1 MTKPIQDKDAEFA
14 AFLKHE
20 DQLAIDLLALGEDP
34 PDTLTASI
42 LQRAQEKLDAEKRAE
57 QSVRDEAARCEQ
69 LKAQQATLAAAN
81 DAQTPDEKAKP
92 TRHYLREW
100 PAMFAIAASL
110 LLVISIGLRWQ
121 SESFQTDQQQ
131 IALASNTPP
140 IQRSNQSALT
150 LEKSANLP
158 SPASAIIT
166 ESSTNDKAKQ
176 AVRSNTDTE
185 SSAIN
190 RNTEEKAAQIAL
202 REESRSKKI
211 AESERLA
218 EQAKHEK
225 KASLASKPE
234 SIQLSAANLGRA
246 RDDAKPLT
254 EVKAQ
259 APAVVALPPPPVEA
273 PSAAVVEG
281 GRSRFAS
288 GAANSVAN
296 SVADRQSKTNVPAE
310 PSELAMPRKS
320 AQSTSEIGQLSLT
333 ENREQSAAIA
343 QAPRLQKSAEKA
355 EVSAREIDNTKR
367 ESAAT
372 PLPAAAPAHV
382 HDSYAVAPKERLQQ
396 IDSLIKQNRVEEA
409 RLAWRDFLRM
419 FPGYSVP
426 AALKT
431 ELERIEALKTLEASK
446 TKTESDKK

>member
-1 MTKPIQDKDAEFA
+1 MTKPIQDKDAEFT

-20 DQLAIDLLALGEDP
+20 DQLALDLLTLAEDP

-42 LQRAQEKLDAEKRAE
+42 LRRAEEKLDAEKRAE
-57 QSVRDEAARCEQ
+57 QSARDEAARCEL
-69 LKAQQATLAAAN
+69 LKVQHATIAAAN

-140 IQRSNQSALT
+140 IQRSNQNAST

-158 SPASAIIT
+158 SPASAIIA
-166 ESSTNDKAKQ
+166 ESSPNDKAKQ
-176 AVRSNTDTE
+176 AVRSNTDTG
-185 SSAIN
+185 SSALN

-218 EQAKHEK
+218 EQAKHEE
-225 KASLASKPE
+225 KASLASKSE

-246 RDDAKPLT
+246 RDDAKQST

-259 APAVVALPPPPVEA
+259 APAAVALPPPPVEA
-273 PSAAVVEG
+273 PSAAVAEG

-288 GAANSVAN
+288 GAASSVAN
-296 SVADRQSKTNVPAE
+296 SAADRQSETNVPAE

-320 AQSTSEIGQLSLT
+320 AKNAAEIGQLSLT

-355 EVSAREIDNTKR
+355 AVSAREIINAKK

-372 PLPAAAPAHV
+372 PLPAAAPARV
-382 HDSYAVAPKERLQQ
+382 TDADAVAPKERLQQ

-409 RLAWRDFLRM
+409 RLAWRDFLRL

-431 ELERIEALKTLEASK
+431 ELEGIEALKTLDASK
-446 TKTESDKK
+446 IKTEGEKK

>member
-121 SESFQTDQQQ
+121 SESLPTDQQQ

-140 IQRSNQSALT
+140 IQPSNQSAST

-158 SPASAIIT
+158 SPASAIIA

-176 AVRSNTDTE
+176 AVRSNADTE
-185 SSAIN
+185 SSALN

-202 REESRSKKI
+202 SEESRSKKI

-246 RDDAKPLT
+246 RADAKPLT

-273 PSAAVVEG
+273 PSAAVAEG
-281 GRSRFAS
+281 GRSRFSS
-288 GAANSVAN
+288 GAAN
-296 SVADRQSKTNVPAE
+296 SVADRQSETNVPAE

-320 AQSTSEIGQLSLT
+320 AQNAAEIGQLSLM

-355 EVSAREIDNTKR
+355 EVSAREINNTKR

-372 PLPAAAPAHV
+372 PLPAAAPGRV
-382 HDSYAVAPKERLQQ
+382 HDSYAIAPKERLQQ

-409 RLAWRDFLRM
+409 RLAWRDFLQL

-426 AALKT
+426 AALKN
-431 ELERIEALKTLEASK
+431 ELERIEALKTLESSK
-446 TKTESDKK
+446 TKIENDKK